1 MSHSASQPKPGPIS
15 GIRVV
20 EIASVVLGPLA
31 CQLLGDLGAEVIK
44 IEPLFGDSN
53 RRVGPSGASS
63 DLGAFFVSCNRN
75 KRSLALDLK
84 HPEGHA
90 AALAVIRDADVLVH
104 NFRPAAMRRLGLD
117 YASVCEIN
125 PTIVYC
131 ATYGFGERG
140 PYAGRGAFD
149 DTIQAATGLAAL
161 QQEIYGEMRYVPTIV
176 ADKTTAMAVSQA
188 VLAALFHRERSGQ
201 GQEIEVPMF
210 ETVTAWVM
218 VEHLWG
224 KSFEPAVEGTGYP
237 RVLSEQRKPYRT
249 RDGRYLCIMPYW
261 DAHWSTF
268 CDLCGHPELKSDA
281 RFGTIETRLANIDQC
296 FEMIGTI
303 VAEREL
309 ADWLAIFADSSVPV
323 MEAKALDDLLSDPH
337 LEAIGFWQ
345 EFDHPQA
352 GRMRLSVP
360 PVNFSLTPAG
370 IHRLPP
376 RLGEHSVEV
385 LLEAGLNRAH
395 VQELLKQGIIRTPE
409 TDHG

>member
-1 MSHSASQPKPGPIS
+1 MSAAELQANRGPLS

-53 RRVGPSGASS
+53 RRVGPSGTAS

-90 AALAVIRDADVLVH
+90 AALAVIRGADVLVH

-117 YASVCEIN
+117 YASVCATN
-125 PTIVYC
+125 PAIIYC
-131 ATYGFGERG
+131 ATYGFGESG

-149 DTIQAATGLAAL
+149 DTIQAAVGLAAL
-161 QQEIYGEMRYVPTIV
+161 QQAVSGQMRYVPTIV
-176 ADKTTAMAVSQA
+176 ADKTAANMVAQA

-210 ETVTAWVM
+210 ETMTAWVM

-224 KSFEPAVEGTGYP
+224 RSFEPAAEGTGYP
-237 RVLSEQRKPYRT
+237 RVLSQQRVPYRT
-249 RDGRYLCIMPYW
+249 LDARYLCLMPYW

-268 CDLCGHPELKSDA
+268 CDLCGHPELKTDQ
-281 RFGTIETRLANIDQC
+281 RFSTIEARLANIDAC
-296 FEMIGTI
+296 FEQIGSI
-303 VAEREL
+303 VAEHGL
-309 ADWLAIFADSSVPV
+309 DHWLALFGDSSVPV
-323 MEAKALDDLLSDPH
+323 MEAKSLDDLLTDAH
-337 LEAIGFWQ
+337 LQEVGFWQ
-345 EFDHPQA
+345 EFDHPSA
-352 GRMRLSVP
+352 GRMRLTAP
-360 PVNFSLTPAG
+360 PVNFSKTPAG

-376 RLGEHSVEV
+376 GLGEHSEEI
-385 LLEAGLNRAH
+385 LREAGLSGEQIR
-395 VQELLKQGIIRTPE
+395 QLCEQGVIHTGISK
-409 TDHG
+409 